1 MNNGDKMSEG
11 DLIIYTD
18 SWGDKK
24 KALFIRYITKTI
36 VEIVRMDGLR
46 CQVPTSLIKKGVLN
60 ETNR

>member
-1 MNNGDKMSEG
+1 MSNGDKMKEG

-24 KALFIRYITKTI
+24 QALFIRYITQTI

-46 CQVPTSLIKKGVLN
+46 LQTASGYIKRGVHN
-60 ETNR
+60 EDR

>member
-18 SWGDKK
+18 SWGEPLQ
-24 KALFIRYITKTI
+24 ALFIRHVTQTI

-46 CQVPTSLIKKGVLN
+46 IQCATSHIKKGVTN
-60 ETNR
+60 EDR

>member
-1 MNNGDKMSEG
+1 MSEG

-24 KALFIRYITKTI
+24 QALFIRHVTKTI

-46 CQVPTSLIKKGVLN
+46 CQVAIGLIKKGVLN
-60 ETNR
+60 EKHR

>member
-1 MNNGDKMSEG
+1 MKEG

-24 KALFIRYITKTI
+24 QALFIRYLTQTI

-46 CQVPTSLIKKGVLN
+46 LQTAAGYIKKGVLN
-60 ETNR
+60 EDR